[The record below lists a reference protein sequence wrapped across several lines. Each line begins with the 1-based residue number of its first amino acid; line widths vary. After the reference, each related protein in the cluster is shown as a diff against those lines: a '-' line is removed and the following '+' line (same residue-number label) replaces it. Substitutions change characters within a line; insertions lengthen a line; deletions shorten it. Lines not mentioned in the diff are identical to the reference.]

1 MPAFAGLGAPYWDSD
16 ARGAVVGLTR
26 GAGRAHFARAAL
38 EAIAYQSRDIADAMN
53 RESDVALSELRV
65 DGGASRNDFLMQF
78 QADLLGVSVDR
89 PELVETTAAGSAY
102 LAGLAT
108 GVWNSPADLEE
119 ARRSE
124 RRFEPRLA
132 LSPGADPASAFRAI
146 AAQAGQHLAPGGR
159 IALGDPLDVGQ
170 QPALARAGGS
180 DQQNIGFG

>member
-1 MPAFAGLGAPYWDSD
+1 
-16 ARGAVVGLTR
+16 
-26 GAGRAHFARAAL
+26 
-38 EAIAYQSRDIADAMN
+38 MN

-124 RRFEPRLA
+124 RRFEPRLDDARRDA
-132 LSPGADPASAFRAI
+132 LYEGWKNA
-146 AAQAGQHLAPGGR
+146 
-159 IALGDPLDVGQ
+159 V
-170 QPALARAGGS
+170 ARVRS
-180 DQQNIGFG
+180 DRETDDD